1 MSRWSSFADF
11 IRAVRRSADGPRDP
25 RLPIPPQAAAPTTQS
40 QEGSG
45 AEGGYLVPPDLRTE
59 VVTPILADDSLLGLT
74 DLQRATSNSL
84 TVPGDIQPPW
94 SSSGPQVVMEPE
106 GAVLARS
113 KLRVVASTLR
123 LLKAQVTLP
132 VTDEML
138 EDAAGLS
145 AYLRQVVPA
154 RFIQKFSDLIVNN
167 DGTSGFIG
175 LLTADEKVVQAK
187 EGAQATGTIV
197 LLNTQR
203 MYQRMA
209 TGSLRRAV
217 WLAHPEAANQ
227 LQALGLP
234 HYVNEEGGPTLHG
247 RPILYTE
254 VCQPL
259 STEGD
264 LIFWDPKGYLTA
276 LRAYEAGA
284 NDIRQDTSLY
294 CWWDLGISAVR
305 FYMRVAGQPWVGA
318 PWVRMKTS
326 TTVSHI
332 VTLQTR

>member
-1 MSRWSSFADF
+1 MARWSSFADF

-25 RLPIPPQAAAPTTQS
+25 RLHTPPQAAAPTTQS

-45 AEGGYLVPPDLRTE
+45 AEGGYLVPPDIRTE

-74 DLQRATSNSL
+74 DLQRATSNSFA
-84 TVPGDIQPPW
+84 VPGDIQAPW
-94 SSSGPQVVMEPE
+94 SSSGPQVTTEPE
-106 GAVLARS
+106 GASLAQS

-123 LLKAQVTLP
+123 LIKAQVTLP
-132 VTDEML
+132 VTDELL

-154 RFIQKFSDLIVNN
+154 RFIQKFNDLIVNN
-167 DGTSGFIG
+167 DGTSRFIG
-175 LLTADEKVVQAK
+175 LLTAGEKITQAK
-187 EGAQATGTIV
+187 EGAQVAGTIV

-217 WLAHPEAANQ
+217 WLAHPETANQ
-227 LQALGLP
+227 LQVLGLP
-234 HYVNEEGGPTLHG
+234 HYVNELGGPTLHG

-305 FYMRVAGQPWVGA
+305 FYMRVAGQPWVEA